1 MTMQP
6 PGMQPP
12 GGMGRPPMGRSPQ
25 PFLDAGPMT
34 GPQSQ
39 LPPRFMAIM
48 EQLPP
53 ELAQQIIES
62 LQPSPQ
68 GPGPMGPGAGAMG
81 PMGPGPGGPMGQ
93 API

>member
-1 MTMQP
+1 MTQP
-6 PGMQPP
+6 PMQMP
-12 GGMGRPPMGRSPQ
+12 GGMGGGRPPMGRSPQ
-25 PFLDAGPMT
+25 PFLDAGPMA

-39 LPPRFMAIM
+39 FPPRFMAIM
-48 EQLPP
+48 DKLPP

-68 GPGPMGPGAGAMG
+68 GPGAGAMG

>member
-1 MTMQP
+1 MTQP
-6 PGMQPP
+6 PMQPP
-12 GGMGRPPMGRSPQ
+12 GGMGGGRPPMGRSRQ
-25 PFLDAGPMT
+25 PFLDAGPMA

-39 LPPRFMAIM
+39 FPPRFMAIM

-68 GPGPMGPGAGAMG
+68 GSGAMG
-81 PMGPGPGGPMGQ
+81 PMGPGPGGPMGR

>member
-1 MTMQP
+1 
-6 PGMQPP
+6 
-12 GGMGRPPMGRSPQ
+12 MGRSPQ
-25 PFLDAGPMT
+25 PFLDAGPMA

-62 LQPSPQ
+62 YSLVHRGQEQ
-68 GPGPMGPGAGAMG
+68 GQWDLWDQGLEDQWDGLRSSEKPCVCL
-81 PMGPGPGGPMGQ
+81 
-93 API
+93 